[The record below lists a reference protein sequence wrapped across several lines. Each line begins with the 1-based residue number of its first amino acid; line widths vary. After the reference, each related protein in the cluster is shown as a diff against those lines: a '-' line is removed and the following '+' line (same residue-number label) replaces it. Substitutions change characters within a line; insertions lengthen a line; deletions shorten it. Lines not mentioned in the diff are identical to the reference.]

1 MEPHPDTS
9 LPGPAGRRGGHLARR
24 RGPCVAAAVAALAL
38 GAGCTRAARARFEGT
53 RPAALLVEVLPRS
66 AEVLLD
72 DRPLGRGARTVP
84 VDRADAGGHVLRFR
98 APGFV
103 EEAREVAG
111 GLAGVRVGVA
121 LRPEGWPYGAL
132 DLDEPRGLAA
142 AAEALLDAGEADD
155 AADYAARAVA
165 LEPALPEAHRA
176 LGSARAALGDRR
188 GAAAGWGEYL
198 RLRPDAPD
206 AAQVAERLDALD
218 GGDGA
223 PGGNEVTDP
232 GAASRGSRPRGRGTT
247 WDTRSTGTRRRSGCG
262 SSSSPPRT
270 RGARPRTRA
279 ARS

>member
-1 MEPHPDTS
+1 MEPHLDTS
-9 LPGPAGRRGGHLARR
+9 LPGPAGRRGRRLERR
-24 RGPCVAAAVAALAL
+24 RGACALAAAAALAL

-53 RPAALLVEVLPRS
+53 RPASLLVEVLPRS

-98 APGFV
+98 APGYV
-103 EEAREVAG
+103 EEVREVPG
-111 GLAGVRVGVA
+111 GLAGVRVGAA
-121 LRPEGWPYGAL
+121 LQPEGWPYGPL

-142 AAEALLDAGEADD
+142 AAEVLLGGGEAAD

-165 LEPALPEAHRA
+165 LEPSLAEAHRA
-176 LGSARAALGDRR
+176 LGSARAAQGDRR
-188 GAAAGWGEYL
+188 GAAAAWGEYL

-223 PGGNEVTDP
+223 PGGN
-232 GAASRGSRPRGRGTT
+232 
-247 WDTRSTGTRRRSGCG
+247 
-262 SSSSPPRT
+262 
-270 RGARPRTRA
+270 
-279 ARS
+279 